1 MTQIKAITDA
11 CRNLRGEMQISPAQ
25 KVPLWICGSSVFLT
39 QASPYLTALAKLSE
53 VRIFADEASL
63 EREGAGAPM
72 ALVGEIKLLLK
83 IEVDLAA
90 EQIRISKELV
100 RIANEI
106 DKCRQK
112 LNNESFVARAP
123 DEVVAQEKQRLAG
136 FELNHEKLA
145 AQLQRLKSS

>member
-1 MTQIKAITDA
+1 M
-11 CRNLRGEMQISPAQ
+11 
-25 KVPLWICGSSVFLT
+25 
-39 QASPYLTALAKLSE
+39 
-53 VRIFADEASL
+53 
-63 EREGAGAPM
+63 
-72 ALVGEIKLLLK
+72 
-83 IEVDLAA
+83 
-90 EQIRISKELV
+90 

-145 AQLQRLKSS
+145 AQLERLKSS